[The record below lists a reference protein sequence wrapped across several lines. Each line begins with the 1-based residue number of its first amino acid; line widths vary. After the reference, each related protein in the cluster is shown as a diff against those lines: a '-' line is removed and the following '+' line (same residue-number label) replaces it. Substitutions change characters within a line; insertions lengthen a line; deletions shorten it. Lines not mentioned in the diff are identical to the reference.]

1 MSKKILA
8 VLTVIFILTLS
19 LSAAVS
25 ADDVV
30 YVSVDLLNI
39 RSSAS
44 TSSSVLGQAQH
55 GDSLT
60 VLGHSGEWLK
70 VYYWGVT
77 GFVRGDM
84 VSCSKPGAASAS
96 ASSSETVYV
105 AVDLLNIRS
114 SASTS
119 SGVLGQ
125 AKFKDSLSVVG
136 REGEWL
142 KVYYWG
148 VTGFVRS
155 DMVSCSVPAGV
166 ASSSSNECVYV
177 TVDSLN
183 IRSSASLA
191 GEVLGQAKFQDS
203 LTVVGKEGAWLKIY
217 YWGVTGF
224 VRGDMVSCSKPT
236 ALSSTASAS
245 KECVYVTVD
254 LLNIRSSASTSS
266 SVLGQASY
274 RDELTVVGREGE
286 WLKIYYWG
294 VTGFVRGDMVSCTK
308 PTAAQASVF
317 TSAETADALPVDYS
331 GKGGSVVEYAKNFL
345 GVPYVY
351 GGSTPS
357 GFDCSGFIKY
367 VFAHFG
373 VNLPRTSYAQM
384 NVGTAVTRE
393 QLQPGDLVVF
403 RSGGH
408 VGIYVGNNKYIHAPQ
423 TGRTVSIDN
432 MNRTLYCARRI
443 IN

>member
-1 MSKKILA
+1 M
-8 VLTVIFILTLS
+8 
-19 LSAAVS
+19 
-25 ADDVV
+25 
-30 YVSVDLLNI
+30 LNI

-96 ASSSETVYV
+96 ASSNETVYV

-155 DMVSCSVPAGV
+155 DMVSCSVPAG
-166 ASSSSNECVYV
+166 AAPSSSNECVYV

-203 LTVVGKEGAWLKIY
+203 LTVVGKEGA
-217 YWGVTGF
+217 
-224 VRGDMVSCSKPT
+224 
-236 ALSSTASAS
+236 
-245 KECVYVTVD
+245 
-254 LLNIRSSASTSS
+254 
-266 SVLGQASY
+266 
-274 RDELTVVGREGE
+274 

-357 GFDCSGFIKY
+357 GFDCSGFVKY